1 MFSKKYIELF
11 FKIII
16 VIIFLCINIV
26 SIDTPNF
33 IINFLIIILEY
44 SIIYFCYIK
53 NSKKRYNVI
62 LMSISLLCS
71 FFKL

>member
-53 NSKKRYNVI
+53 NSKNEMHP
-62 LMSISLLCS
+62 LG
-71 FFKL
+71 

>member
-11 FKIII
+11 LKIII

-33 IINFLIIILEY
+33 IINFLIIIL
-44 SIIYFCYIK
+44 K
-53 NSKKRYNVI
+53 
-62 LMSISLLCS
+62 
-71 FFKL
+71 